1 MRNLRDLIRRRSAP
15 PERIELHEVVE
26 QSLALV
32 RAQVRMSAI
41 AITLRSASSLPL
53 IQAER
58 IRIQQVLINLLRNAI
73 DAVEA
78 MPAHR
83 RQIAINLTPAPDP
96 QGELQV
102 LVSVRDRGGGI
113 PADIQANLFN
123 AFTTSKPGGL
133 GLGLSICRG
142 IVEAYAGRLWLE
154 STGPEGSEFC
164 FTLPAANA
172 KMTK

>member
-1 MRNLRDLIRRRSAP
+1 M
-15 PERIELHEVVE
+15 VE
-26 QSLALV
+26 QSLALL

-41 AITLRSASSLPL
+41 DISFRASTRLPP

-83 RQIAINLTPAPDP
+83 RQIAIVESLTNNTDGASHIR
-96 QGELQV
+96 
-102 LVSVRDRGGGI
+102 VSVRDRGGGI
-113 PADIQANLFN
+113 PAEIQANLFN
-123 AFTTSKPGGL
+123 AFTTSKPDGL

-142 IVEAYAGRLWLE
+142 IIETYGGRLWLE
-154 STGPEGSEFC
+154 STGPDGSEFC
-164 FTLPAANA
+164 FTLPATNANIRE
-172 KMTK
+172 

>member
-1 MRNLRDLIRRRSAP
+1 MSAIDISLRSAP
-15 PERIELHEVVE
+15 N
-26 QSLALV
+26 
-32 RAQVRMSAI
+32 
-41 AITLRSASSLPL
+41 LPP

-83 RQIAINLTPAPDP
+83 RQIAITLSLATTPEGGP
-96 QGELQV
+96 QV

-123 AFTTSKPGGL
+123 AFTTSKPDGL

-154 STGPEGSEFC
+154 STGAEGSEFC

-172 KMTK
+172 NITI